1 MVYGLWTIDM
11 NYQQTLDYLYS
22 QLPMFTRDGA
32 SAFKKDLTN
41 TLELCKRLGDP
52 QNKFKSV
59 HIAGTNGKGS
69 TSHML
74 AAVLQTAGYK
84 TGLYT
89 SPHLR
94 DFRERI
100 RINGEMISEEH
111 VIDFVRDHR
120 RDFEDIKP
128 SFFEMTVAM
137 AFDAFARAKVDIAI
151 IEVGLGGRLDS
162 TNVITPLFS
171 VITNIGWD
179 HMNMLGDTLSLIA
192 GEKAGVIKKDI
203 PVVIGEY
210 QSEVADVFINKAK
223 AENAP
228 ISFAS
233 EEWEILESEVGDQKS
248 EVRNLKSKGIS
259 DYLEFNI
266 KKKDFGLKTQ
276 DLRLD
281 LPGTY
286 QLKNAKTVL
295 SAIEEL
301 RHQGFAISD
310 GQIKTALAQVK
321 KLTGL
326 RGRWE
331 ILSHHPLTICDTGH
345 NPEGITEVLKNI
357 ENTPHENLHIVIGV
371 VNDKDISKILAMLPK
386 HATYYF
392 CKPDIPRGLDAEILQ
407 QKAEAFGLHGEI
419 YVSVNAALKTAQS
432 QADKNDLVFVG
443 GSTFVVAEI
452 V

>member
-1 MVYGLWTIDM
+1 MD
-11 NYQQTLDYLYS
+11 YQQTLDYLYS

-52 QNKFKSV
+52 HKKFKSV

-74 AAVLQTAGYK
+74 AAILQKAGYK

-100 RINGEMISEEH
+100 RINGLMINEDD
-111 VIDFVRDHR
+111 VIDFVKEHR
-120 RDFEDIKP
+120 QDFEDIKP

-137 AFDAFARAKVDIAI
+137 AFDAFAKAKVDIAI

-179 HMNMLGDTLSLIA
+179 HMNMLGDTLPLIA
-192 GEKAGVIKKDI
+192 GEKAGVIKPGI
-203 PVVIGEY
+203 PVIVGEY
-210 QSEVADVFINKAK
+210 QTEVADVFISKAQS
-223 AENAP
+223 ENAP
-228 ISFAS
+228 ISFSS
-233 EEWEILESEVGDQKS
+233 EEWFLKPVGSWKS
-248 EVRNLKSKGIS
+248 E
-259 DYLEFNI
+259 YLDFEI
-266 KKKDFGLKTQ
+266 HKKDSGFKTQ
-276 DLRLD
+276 DLTLD
-281 LPGTY
+281 LSGTY
-286 QLKNAKTVL
+286 QLKNVKTVL
-295 SAIEEL
+295 SAVEEL
-301 RHQGFAISD
+301 RRQGFMISD
-310 GQIKTALAQVK
+310 EQIKTALMQVK

-326 RGRWE
+326 HGRWE
-331 ILSHHPLTICDTGH
+331 TLTHHPLTICDTGH
-345 NPEGITEVLKNI
+345 NPEGIAEVLKNI
-357 ENTPHENLHIVIGV
+357 EKTPHVNLHMVMGV

-392 CKPDIPRGLDAEILQ
+392 CKPDIPRGLDAQLLQ
-407 QKAEAFGLHGEI
+407 QKAETFGLHGEI
-419 YVSVNAALKTAQS
+419 YISVKAALKTAQMW
-432 QADKNDLVFVG
+432 ADQNDLVFVG

>member
-1 MVYGLWTIDM
+1 MD
-11 NYQQTLDYLYS
+11 YQQTLNYLYS
-22 QLPMFTRDGA
+22 QLPMFTRDGP

-41 TLELCKRLGDP
+41 TLELCKRLGNP
-52 QNKFKSV
+52 QNQFKSV

-100 RINGEMISEEH
+100 RINGEMISEQY
-111 VIDFVRDHR
+111 VTDFVADHQK
-120 RDFEDIKP
+120 DFEEIKP

-137 AFDAFARAKVDIAI
+137 AFDAFAREKVEIAV

-162 TNVITPLFS
+162 TNVITPLLS

-179 HMNMLGDTLSLIA
+179 HMNMLGDTLQLIA
-192 GEKAGVIKKDI
+192 GEKAGIIKPNI
-203 PVVIGEY
+203 PVIIGEY
-210 QSEVADVFINKAK
+210 QPEVVDAFMNKAK
-223 AENAP
+223 TENAP

-233 EEWEILESEVGDQKS
+233 EEWEVLKSEVGSQKS
-248 EVRNLKSKGIS
+248 EVGSQKSEVEL
-259 DYLEFNI
+259 DYL
-266 KKKDFGLKTQ
+266 DFYVQDSRLKTLS
-276 DLRLD
+276 LRLD

-286 QLKNAKTVL
+286 QLKNVKTVL
-295 SAIEEL
+295 STVDEL
-301 RHQGFAISD
+301 RRQGFDISD
-310 GQIKTALAQVK
+310 EHVKIALGHVK

-326 RGRWE
+326 HGRWE
-331 ILSHHPLTICDTGH
+331 ILSRSPLTICDTGH

-357 ENTPHENLHIVIGV
+357 ERTPHKNLHIVMGV

-386 HATYYF
+386 HGTYYF
-392 CKPDIPRGLDAEILQ
+392 CKPNIPRGLEAESLKEQ
-407 QKAEAFGLHGEI
+407 AESFGLHGEI
-419 YVSVNAALKTAQS
+419 YISVKAALQTAQNH
-432 QADKNDLVFVG
+432 ADKNDLVFVG

>member
-1 MVYGLWTIDM
+1 MD
-11 NYQQTLDYLYS
+11 YQQTLDYLYS

-52 QNKFKSV
+52 HKKFKSV

-74 AAVLQTAGYK
+74 AAILQTAGYK

-100 RINGEMISEEH
+100 RINGEMIDEDH
-111 VIDFVRDHR
+111 VIGFVKDHIQ
-120 RDFEDIKP
+120 DFEDIKP

-137 AFDAFARAKVDIAI
+137 AFDAFAKAKVDIAV

-162 TNVITPLFS
+162 TNVITPLLS

-179 HMNMLGDTLSLIA
+179 HMNMLGDTLPLIA
-192 GEKAGVIKKDI
+192 GEKAGVIKPGI
-203 PVVIGEY
+203 PVIIGEY
-210 QSEVADVFINKAK
+210 QPEVVDVFLNKAK

-233 EEWEILESEVGDQKS
+233 EEWEILKSEVGSRKS
-248 EVRNLKSKGIS
+248 EII
-259 DYLEFNI
+259 DYLEFEASAHHSP
-266 KKKDFGLKTQ
+266 LTTHH
-276 DLRLD
+276 LRLD

-295 SAIEEL
+295 SVAEEL
-301 RHQGFAISD
+301 RHQGFAVSD
-310 GQIKTALAQVK
+310 DQVKTALSQVK

-326 RGRWE
+326 HGRWE
-331 ILSHHPLTICDTGH
+331 TLSHHPLTICDTGH

-357 ENTPHENLHIVIGV
+357 ESTPHENLHIVMGV

-386 HATYYF
+386 HAAYYF
-392 CKPDIPRGLDAEILQ
+392 CKPDIPRGLDAELLQ

-419 YVSVNAALKTAQS
+419 YVSVKAALKTAQNH
-432 QADKNDLVFVG
+432 ADKNDLVFVG